1 SRRRECPLRWRA
13 LELSV
18 RDRAELSVQ
27 HGKHSVQRVPV
38 AGLGR
43 AQEARDL
50 FRPGAPQAR
59 IHEFAN
65 STRCAGGPS
74 RRSGRRGTVGPSEL
88 DMRRITLVLAAVLV
102 LSALVGVFVSDAAG
116 LDSDDA
122 PFALAASVATPP
134 PDPAAMGE
142 LHAYIPSIVERH
154 FESSPLCRGRP
165 RRAPRAM
172 NPSSA

>member
-1 SRRRECPLRWRA
+1 
-13 LELSV
+13 
-18 RDRAELSVQ
+18 
-27 HGKHSVQRVPV
+27 
-38 AGLGR
+38 
-43 AQEARDL
+43 
-50 FRPGAPQAR
+50 
-59 IHEFAN
+59 
-65 STRCAGGPS
+65 
-74 RRSGRRGTVGPSEL
+74 
-88 DMRRITLVLAAVLV
+88 MRRITLVLAAVLA

-172 NPSSA
+172 NPSSAFLASDRFFADRPRSRLSAGPDPRRFSPHPRP

>member
-1 SRRRECPLRWRA
+1 
-13 LELSV
+13 
-18 RDRAELSVQ
+18 
-27 HGKHSVQRVPV
+27 
-38 AGLGR
+38 
-43 AQEARDL
+43 
-50 FRPGAPQAR
+50 
-59 IHEFAN
+59 
-65 STRCAGGPS
+65 
-74 RRSGRRGTVGPSEL
+74 
-88 DMRRITLVLAAVLV
+88 MRRITLVLAAVLA

-142 LHAYIPSIVERH
+142 FHAYVPSIVERH

-172 NPSSA
+172 NPSGAFLASDRFFGDRPRSRLSAGPDPRRFSPHPRP